1 MKKNMGTIDR
11 IIRIILAIVVI
22 VLYLTGS
29 ITGVAA
35 IILGILAFVF
45 IVTSLIGFCPLYA
58 ACKIST
64 IGKAK

>member
-11 IIRIILAIVVI
+11 IIRILLAIVVAI
-22 VLYLTGS
+22 LYMNGS

-45 IVTSLIGFCPLYA
+45 IITSLIGFCPLYVPF
-58 ACKIST
+58 KIST
-64 IGKAK
+64 ISKSK